1 MNRQKWSHISHQPR
15 LFYCLLTCFIL
26 VSLVGCSQ
34 NASPPSATATPR
46 SSPTGGAPVSP
57 TPSYAPGTVLYTADW
72 SHGLGGWHAPQGWSI
87 VQGQLQVNSLP
98 DTTLTVPYM
107 PTTSNYAIEVDVQV
121 VKVLKQS
128 DNKFH
133 VVVPSTS
140 GGDGFDA
147 GFQSLHQPVYRPT
160 PDFYTGFAQTI
171 AKNLDVNAGI
181 QEIDFVPGKR
191 MRTYRIEV
199 SGNQV
204 TLFVDGA
211 EVSTST
217 SLKSAFSSGPIQLE
231 SSGLMLRIGGLRI
244 IAL

>member
-1 MNRQKWSHISHQPR
+1 MKKLEFI
-15 LFYCLLTCFIL
+15 LTCFIL

-34 NASPPSATATPR
+34 NASPTHTAPGTATPR
-46 SSPTGGAPVSP
+46 SSPTGGVPVSP
-57 TPSYAPGTVLYTADW
+57 TPSYAPGTVLYKADW
-72 SHGLGGWHAPQGWSI
+72 SHGLGGWHASQGWSI

-107 PTTSNYAIEVDVQV
+107 PATSNYAVEVDVQV

-128 DNKFH
+128 DNEFL
-133 VVVPSTS
+133 VVVPSS
-140 GGDGFDA
+140 SHGDGFKG
-147 GFQSLHQPVYRPT
+147 GFESLYQPVYRPS
-160 PDFYTGFAQTI
+160 PDFYTGFAQAI
-171 AKNLDVNAGI
+171 ANNLNVNAGI
-181 QEIDFVPGKR
+181 QQIDFVPGKR

-211 EVSTST
+211 EDSTTT
-217 SLKSAFSSGPIQLE
+217 SLESAFSNGPIQLQ
-231 SSGLMLRIGGLRI
+231 SGGLMLSIGGLRI